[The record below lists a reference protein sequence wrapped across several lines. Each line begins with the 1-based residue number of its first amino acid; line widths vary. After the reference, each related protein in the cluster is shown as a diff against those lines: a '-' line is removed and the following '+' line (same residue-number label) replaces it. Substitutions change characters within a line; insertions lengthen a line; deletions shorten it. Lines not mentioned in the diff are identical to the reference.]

1 MPEPLKIVT
10 TVAMQG
16 VIDKLTPEFTKATG
30 LAVAMTFAPPSATVA
45 MIQKGEAADVV
56 IATPEGIDGLIQ
68 EGKLAAGSSRPV
80 AKMIMGLA
88 VGLNEPKAD
97 ISSADKFKAA
107 LLAAKSVIHADPAT
121 GSPSA
126 AHFLKVCARL
136 GIADAVK
143 RKTITRSG
151 LVAPAVASGEA
162 AMAVQQLAELMLV
175 PGVQVLGPFPD
186 ELQNVMPLSAGVHAK
201 SAVAQAAQTMI
212 DLIASPRGK
221 DAVVQSG
228 LLAAN

>member
-1 MPEPLKIVT
+1 MPEALKIAT

-16 VIDKLTPEFTKATG
+16 VIDRLSPDFSKASG
-30 LAVAMTFAPPSATVA
+30 LAVEMIFAPPSATLDFVR
-45 MIQKGEAADVV
+45 KGGAADIV
-56 IATPEGIDGLIQ
+56 IATPAGVDELVAENLIAS
-68 EGKLAAGSSRPV
+68 GTSRAV

-88 VGLNEPKAD
+88 VGPNEPKPD
-97 ISSADKFKAA
+97 ISTAEKFKAA

-126 AHFLKVCARL
+126 AHFLKVCVRL
-136 GIADAVK
+136 GIADDVK
-143 RKTITRSG
+143 RKTIMRSG

-201 SAVAQAAQTMI
+201 SAVAPAAQKMI
-212 DLIASPRGK
+212 ALLAAPESRKIVEQA
-221 DAVVQSG
+221 G
-228 LLAAN
+228 LLAAS